1 MIAKGLSGADIFSVD
16 AAMYNL
22 FMNILERRREKKNKN
37 TPNLW
42 FTLIA
47 ASNDLQQ
54 SARAWVGVGCELA
67 IDTV

>member
-16 AAMYNL
+16 VAMYNL
-22 FMNILERRREKKNKN
+22 FMNILERQREKKNKN

-54 SARAWVGVGCELA
+54 SARAWVDVGCELA